1 MASLAASFFS
11 YLMSDS
17 LPPTAAS
24 PDFSTSYNQHGFQP
38 STWFYTMFG
47 ELPRREI
54 YQLVTADARKTVL
67 TNLAETHDIDQITV
81 VQSVFIEEADKA
93 PEWQFYALSPE
104 PYTLLF
110 FSIVSSYGDQSAT
123 LYYSPRTDP
132 SALARLRGLLAAQL
146 ESGQVERQRIQ
157 VLRLMG
163 SDLAFSPLPLKIPA
177 LDLAT
182 NYNDDLLPVHEAI
195 VKRLQRPDDKG
206 LVILHGPPGTGKTSY
221 IRHLCGLTDKPK
233 LFIPPNLALRIAD
246 PEFINLLHD
255 NTNSI
260 LLIEDAEELLTK
272 RDATGS
278 NAVSN
283 LLNLSDGLLSD
294 GFHIQII
301 CTFNADLARID
312 KALLRKG
319 RLIAS
324 YAFEALAQPKAQAL
338 ATELG
343 QTVPVTEA
351 MSLADIYNRE
361 NATFVSEPK
370 GGGRIGFG
378 RAG

>member
-1 MASLAASFFS
+1 
-11 YLMSDS
+11 MSNPNP
-17 LPPTAAS
+17 LPAAS
-24 PDFSTSYNQHGFQP
+24 PDLSAAYNQHGFQP
-38 STWFYTMFG
+38 TVWFYTMFG

-67 TNLAETHDIDQITV
+67 TTLAETYDLDQITV
-81 VQSVFIEEADKA
+81 VQSVFIEEVDKA

-104 PYTLLF
+104 PHTLLF
-110 FSIVSSYGDQSAT
+110 FSITSSYGDQSAI
-123 LYYSPRTDP
+123 LYFSPRTD
-132 SALARLRGLLAAQL
+132 ADTLARLRASLQAQL

-177 LDLAT
+177 LDLAA
-182 NYNDDLLPVHEAI
+182 NYNEDLLPVHEAI
-195 VKRLQRPDDKG
+195 VKRLQKPDDKG
-206 LVILHGPPGTGKTSY
+206 LIILHGPPGTGKTSY
-221 IRHLCGLTDKPK
+221 IRHLCSLTDKPK

-272 RDATGS
+272 RDASGS

-324 YAFEALAQPKAQAL
+324 YAFGPLEQARAQAL
-338 ATELG
+338 ATTLG
-343 QTVPVTEA
+343 QTTPVTEA
-351 MSLADIYNRE
+351 MALADIYNRE
-361 NATFVSEPK
+361 EPTFVSETK
-370 GGGRIGFG
+370 TAGRIGFS
-378 RAG
+378 R

>member
-1 MASLAASFFS
+1 MTPTP
-11 YLMSDS
+11 
-17 LPPTAAS
+17 LPVAK
-24 PDFSTSYNQHGFQP
+24 PDLSECFGPNGAFQP
-38 STWFYTMFG
+38 TSWFYALFG

-54 YQLVTADARKTVL
+54 YQLSTAESRKAIL
-67 TNLAETHDIDQITV
+67 QSLAEAYDIEQITV
-81 VQSVFIEEADKA
+81 YKSVFIEGVDKEA
-93 PEWQFYALSPE
+93 EWQYYALSPAAH
-104 PYTLLF
+104 TLLSF
-110 FSIVSSYGDQSAT
+110 NIAGSYGDQGAVLYFSPAT
-123 LYYSPRTDP
+123 DATVL
-132 SALARLRGLLAAQL
+132 AQL
-146 ESGQVERQRIQ
+146 RAALTAQLDNGQAERQRIQ

-177 LDLAT
+177 LDLVA

-195 VKRLQRPDDKG
+195 LKRLQKPDDKG

-246 PEFINLLHD
+246 PEFINLLHE

-301 CTFNADLARID
+301 CTFNADLGRID

-324 YAFEALAQPKAQAL
+324 YAFEALAQPKAQEL
-338 ATELG
+338 AASLG
-343 QTVPVTEA
+343 QTAPVTEA
-351 MSLADIYNRE
+351 MTLADIYNRE
-361 NATFVSEPK
+361 DATFVSEPK
-370 GGGRIGFG
+370 AGGRIGFG
-378 RAG
+378 RT

>member
-1 MASLAASFFS
+1 MTPTPLPAATPDLSHSFDRMGRFS
-11 YLMSDS
+11 
-17 LPPTAAS
+17 PTS
-24 PDFSTSYNQHGFQP
+24 
-38 STWFYTMFG
+38 WFYATFG
-47 ELPRREI
+47 ELSRREI
-54 YQLVTADARKTVL
+54 YQLVTAEARQLIL
-67 TNLAETHDIDQITV
+67 TNLAQLFDIEQITI
-81 VQSVFIEEADKA
+81 VQSVYVEEVGKT
-93 PEWQFYALSPE
+93 PEWHFYALSPGSH
-104 PYTLLF
+104 LLLYF
-110 FSIVSSYGDQSAT
+110 NAHESYGDQGAQ
-123 LYYSPRTDP
+123 LFYSSRTD
-132 SALARLRGLLAAQL
+132 AVLLAQVRALLTAHL
-146 ESGQVERQRIQ
+146 ESGQAERQRIQ
-157 VLRLMG
+157 VLRLMS
-163 SDLAFSPLPLKIPA
+163 SDLTFSPLPLKIPVI
-177 LDLAT
+177 DLAA

-195 VKRLQRPDDKG
+195 IKRLQTPDDKG
-206 LVILHGPPGTGKTSY
+206 LVILHGPPGTGKTNY

-283 LLNLSDGLLSD
+283 LLNLSDGLLAD

-324 YAFEALAQPKAQAL
+324 YAFGPLEQAKAQAL
-338 ATELG
+338 ATTLG
-343 QTVPVTEA
+343 QTAPVTEA
-351 MSLADIYNRE
+351 MSLADLYNRE
-361 NATFVSEPK
+361 EPTFVSEPK
-370 GGGRIGFG
+370 TTGRIGFS
-378 RAG
+378 R

>member
-1 MASLAASFFS
+1 MTLTPAVVATLD
-11 YLMSDS
+11 LSDS
-17 LPPTAAS
+17 FNT
-24 PDFSTSYNQHGFQP
+24 QGVFQP
-38 STWFYTMFG
+38 TKWFYAMFG
-47 ELPRREI
+47 ALPRREI
-54 YQLVTADARKTVL
+54 YQLVTAEARQTVL
-67 TNLAETHDIDQITV
+67 AALAETHDLDQITV
-81 VQSVFIEEADKA
+81 VQSVYLEEEGKA
-93 PEWQFYALSPE
+93 PEWNYYLLSPG
-104 PYTLLF
+104 PHLLLSF
-110 FSIVSSYGDQSAT
+110 YDRGLYGDQGAQ
-123 LYYSPRTDP
+123 LFYSPHAD
-132 SALARLRGLLAAQL
+132 AALLAQLRALLTAQL
-146 ESGQVERQRIQ
+146 ERGQVERQRIQ
-157 VLRLMG
+157 VLRLMS
-163 SDLAFSPLPLKIPA
+163 SDLTFSPLPLKIPA
-177 LDLAT
+177 TDLAA

-195 VKRLQRPDDKG
+195 VARLQKPDDKG

-324 YAFEALAQPKAQAL
+324 YAFGPLEQAKAQAL
-338 ATELG
+338 ATALG
-343 QTVPVTEA
+343 QTIPVTEA
-351 MSLADIYNRE
+351 TSLADIYNRE
-361 NATFVSEPK
+361 EPSFVSEPK
-370 GGGRIGFG
+370 GAGRIGFG
-378 RAG
+378 R

>member
-1 MASLAASFFS
+1 MEPTLAVSGAATPTGLLP
-11 YLMSDS
+11 YLGENYFNP
-17 LPPTAAS
+17 LA
-24 PDFSTSYNQHGFQP
+24 
-38 STWFYTMFG
+38 WFWLTFG
-47 ELPRREI
+47 EYPRREI
-54 YQLVTADARKTVL
+54 YH
-67 TNLAETHDIDQITV
+67 LAEPEARQTILAGLAPLLNVEAAIV
-81 VQSVFIEEADKA
+81 AQSVYLEKPGKPAEIQAQA
-93 PEWQFYALSPE
+93 IQVGAHL
-104 PYTLLF
+104 LLF
-110 FSIVSSYGDQSAT
+110 FADNDYFGDQGAL
-123 LYYSPRTDP
+123 LYYSPQADA
-132 SALARLRGLLAAQL
+132 ALL
-146 ESGQVERQRIQ
+146 GQVRALLTVHLDTGQQEHQRIQ
-157 VLRLMG
+157 VLRQTSRRLN
-163 SDLAFSPLPLKIPA
+163 FSPLKLKIPA
-177 LDLAT
+177 LDLAA

-195 VKRLQRPDDKG
+195 VKRLQKPDDKG

-221 IRHLCGLTDKPK
+221 IRHLCSLTDKPK

-324 YAFEALAQPKAQAL
+324 YGFAALAQPKAQVL
-338 ATELG
+338 ASSLG
-343 QTVPVTEA
+343 QTTPVTEA
-351 MSLADIYNRE
+351 MTLADIYNRE
-361 NATFVSEPK
+361 DATFVSEPK
-370 GGGRIGFG
+370 GAGRIGFG
-378 RAG
+378 RT

>member
-1 MASLAASFFS
+1 MTTPTPPPAALPDLAASFNSHGSF
-11 YLMSDS
+11 
-17 LPPTAAS
+17 LP
-24 PDFSTSYNQHGFQP
+24 NN
-38 STWFYTMFG
+38 WFYARFG
-47 ELPRREI
+47 ELPNREI
-54 YQLVTADARKTVL
+54 YQLATGEARQAVVDA
-67 TNLAETHDIDQITV
+67 LAATHDLASITV
-81 VQSVFIEEADKA
+81 IKQVFVEETEKA
-93 PEWQFYALSPE
+93 PDWQLYGLSPGAG
-104 PYTLLF
+104 TLLV
-110 FSIVSSYGDQSAT
+110 FSNHGSYGDQGAA
-123 LYYSPRTDP
+123 LYYSANAEPGLV
-132 SALARLRGLLAAQL
+132 AQLRALLASHL
-146 ESGQVERQRIQ
+146 GSKQVERQRIQ
-157 VLRLMG
+157 VLRLSSG
-163 SDLAFSPLPLKIPA
+163 ELEFSPLPLKIPA

-195 VKRLQRPDDKG
+195 VKRLQKPDDKG

-324 YAFEALAQPKAQAL
+324 YAFEALVQPKAQAL

-343 QTVPVTEA
+343 QTAPVTEA

-361 NATFVSEPK
+361 DATFVSEPK
-370 GGGRIGFG
+370 GGSRIGFG
-378 RAG
+378 RTS

>member
-1 MASLAASFFS
+1 MLPTPSAAV
-11 YLMSDS
+11 
-17 LPPTAAS
+17 S
-24 PDFSTSYNQHGFQP
+24 PDFSATFNQHGFLP
-38 STWFYTMFG
+38 VNWFYTAFG

-54 YQLVTADARKTVL
+54 YQLITAEARQTVL
-67 TNLAETHDIDQITV
+67 NNLAETHDIDQITV
-81 VQSVFIEEADKA
+81 VQSVYMEEIGKE
-93 PEWQFYALSPE
+93 PEWHYYALSPG
-104 PYTLLF
+104 PHLLLWF
-110 FSIVSSYGDQSAT
+110 YDRGLYGDQGAQ
-123 LYYSPRTDP
+123 LFYSPHTD
-132 SALARLRGLLAAQL
+132 ANLLAQVRALLTAQL

-157 VLRLMG
+157 VLRLM
-163 SDLAFSPLPLKIPA
+163 SNDLTFSPLPLKIPA
-177 LDLAT
+177 LDLST

-195 VKRLQRPDDKG
+195 VKRLQKPDDKG

-324 YAFEALAQPKAQAL
+324 YAFEPLAQPKAQAL
-338 ATELG
+338 ATSLG
-343 QTVPVTEA
+343 QTAPITEA

-361 NATFVSEPK
+361 DATFVSEPK
-370 GGGRIGFG
+370 SAGRIGFG
-378 RAG
+378 RTS

>member
-1 MASLAASFFS
+1 MMLPATPDLSPSF
-11 YLMSDS
+11 
-17 LPPTAAS
+17 T
-24 PDFSTSYNQHGFQP
+24 QHGFQP
-38 STWFYTMFG
+38 VNWFYLTFG
-47 ELPRREI
+47 ELPSREI
-54 YQLVTADARKTVL
+54 YQLASSEARQLVL
-67 TNLAETHDIDQITV
+67 TALGETYDLGQVTV
-81 VQSVFIEEADKA
+81 VKSFYLEEVGKP
-93 PEWQFYALSPE
+93 PELHYYALSPA
-104 PYTLLF
+104 PHVLLWLYDRGL
-110 FSIVSSYGDQSAT
+110 YGDQGVQ
-123 LYYSPRTDP
+123 LFYSSRTD
-132 SALARLRGLLAAQL
+132 AAVLAQL
-146 ESGQVERQRIQ
+146 RALLTAQLDTGKLERQRIQ
-157 VLRLMG
+157 VLRLANN
-163 SDLAFSPLPLKIPA
+163 DLEFSPLPLKIPE
-177 LDLAT
+177 LDLAAS
-182 NYNDDLLPVHEAI
+182 YNGDLLPAHEAI
-195 VKRLQRPDDKG
+195 VKRLQKPDDKG

-221 IRHLCGLTDKPK
+221 IRHLCSLTDKPK

-272 RDATGS
+272 RDASGS

-338 ATELG
+338 ATSLG
-343 QTVPVTEA
+343 QTTPVTEP
-351 MSLADIYNRE
+351 MTLADIYNRE
-361 NATFVSEPK
+361 DETFVSEPK
-370 GGGRIGFG
+370 ATGRIGFG
-378 RAG
+378 SSR

>member
-1 MASLAASFFS
+1 MTLSPPSAASAAPAALPNFFGANGG
-11 YLMSDS
+11 LQ
-17 LPPTAAS
+17 L
-24 PDFSTSYNQHGFQP
+24 NN
-38 STWFYTMFG
+38 WFYASFG

-54 YQLVTADARKTVL
+54 YQLVSAQARETILVA
-67 TNLAETHDIDQITV
+67 LAEFYSIQEATV
-81 VQSVFIEEADKA
+81 TQSVYIEELDKA
-93 PEWQFYALSPE
+93 PEWQYFALALE
-104 PYTLLF
+104 PYLLLSF
-110 FSIVSSYGDQSAT
+110 QDNGAYGDQGAQLYFSAH
-123 LYYSPRTDP
+123 TDAT
-132 SALARLRGLLAAQL
+132 ALARIRDLLTAQL
-146 ESGQVERQRIQ
+146 HGGQVERQRIQ
-157 VLRLMG
+157 VLRLMTK
-163 SDLAFSPLPLKIPA
+163 DLEFSPLPIKIPA
-177 LDLAT
+177 LDLAV

-195 VKRLQRPDDKG
+195 VKRLQKPDDKG

-221 IRHLCGLTDKPK
+221 IRHLCSLTDKPK

-338 ATELG
+338 ASLLG
-343 QTVPVTEA
+343 QTTPVTEA
-351 MSLADIYNRE
+351 MTLADIYNRE
-361 NATFVSEPK
+361 DATFVSEPK
-370 GGGRIGFG
+370 GHSRIGFN
-378 RAG
+378 RT

>member
-1 MASLAASFFS
+1 MSHSSSSAVTVASGLAASFDINGVF
-11 YLMSDS
+11 
-17 LPPTAAS
+17 LPT
-24 PDFSTSYNQHGFQP
+24 D
-38 STWFYTMFG
+38 WFYATFG
-47 ELPRREI
+47 VLPNREI
-54 YQLVTADARKTVL
+54 YQLGAAEDRQTILIKLRETLVTEPTTIVRSL
-67 TNLAETHDIDQITV
+67 
-81 VQSVFIEEADKA
+81 FIPEADKA
-93 PEWQFYALSPE
+93 PELQFHALLLA
-104 PYTLLF
+104 PYLVLQ
-110 FSIVSSYGDQSAT
+110 FSDNDMYGDQGVQLLFSAE
-123 LYYSPRTDP
+123 TD
-132 SALARLRGLLAAQL
+132 SQLLTQIQALLASYLTTVQL
-146 ESGQVERQRIQ
+146 ERQRIQ
-157 VLRLMG
+157 VLRQTTRSLT
-163 SDLAFSPLPLKIPA
+163 FSPLPLKIPA
-177 LDLAT
+177 LDLAA

-195 VKRLQRPDDKG
+195 VKRLQKPDDKG

-221 IRHLCGLTDKPK
+221 IRHLCSLTDKPK

-324 YAFEALAQPKAQAL
+324 YGFAALAQPKAQAL
-338 ATELG
+338 ASSLD
-343 QTVPVTEA
+343 QTTPVAEA
-351 MSLADIYNRE
+351 MTLADIYNRE
-361 NATFVSEPK
+361 DTTFVSEPK
-370 GGGRIGFG
+370 GAGRIGFG
-378 RAG
+378 RG

>member
-1 MASLAASFFS
+1 MTPAPL
-11 YLMSDS
+11 
-17 LPPTAAS
+17 TAVI
-24 PDFSTSYNQHGFQP
+24 PDLSAVFTPQGTFHP
-38 STWFYTMFG
+38 SSWFYAVFA
-47 ELPRREI
+47 EIPRREI
-54 YQLVTADARKTVL
+54 YQLVTADARKKVL
-67 TNLAETHDIDQITV
+67 ATLGETFDLEQITV
-81 VQSVFIEEADKA
+81 TQSFFLEEAGKEPD
-93 PEWQFYALSPE
+93 WQYYVLSPG
-104 PYTLLF
+104 PHLLLVF
-110 FSIVSSYGDQSAT
+110 NNAGSYGDQGAT
-123 LYYSPRTDP
+123 MLYSPSTD
-132 SALARLRGLLAAQL
+132 AALLAQLRALLTAHL

-157 VLRLMG
+157 VLRLMS
-163 SDLAFSPLPLKIPA
+163 SDLEFSPLPLKIPE
-177 LDLAT
+177 LDLAA

-195 VKRLQRPDDKG
+195 IARLQKPDDKG

-260 LLIEDAEELLTK
+260 LLIEDAEDLLTK

-338 ATELG
+338 ATSLG
-343 QTVPVTEA
+343 QTNPVTEA
-351 MSLADIYNRE
+351 MTLADIYNRE
-361 NATFVSEPK
+361 DASFVSEPK
-370 GGGRIGFG
+370 GPGRIGFG
-378 RAG
+378 RA

>member
-1 MASLAASFFS
+1 MK
-11 YLMSDS
+11 
-17 LPPTAAS
+17 
-24 PDFSTSYNQHGFQP
+24 
-38 STWFYTMFG
+38 WFLEEFG
-47 ELPRREI
+47 ELAHREA
-54 YQLVTADARKTVL
+54 YQLETAEARLELVEALAAIRPLAESTVL
-67 TNLAETHDIDQITV
+67 RHEFFAEVGQPAQLNLLVLTPGTGVLVCFEDDGPYDEQG
-81 VQSVFIEEADKA
+81 VQ
-93 PEWQFYALSPE
+93 
-104 PYTLLF
+104 LF
-110 FSIVSSYGDQSAT
+110 FA
-123 LYYSPRTDP
+123 P
-132 SALARLRGLLAAQL
+132 SANTDLVTQVRALLVARLKSSTAEQTRIRVLRLRGN
-146 ESGQVERQRIQ
+146 
-157 VLRLMG
+157 
-163 SDLAFSPLPLKIPA
+163 DLHFSPLKLNVPA
-177 LDLAT
+177 LDLAA

-195 VKRLQRPDDKG
+195 VQRLQKPDDKG

-246 PEFINLLHD
+246 PDFINLLHD
-255 NTNSI
+255 HTNSI

-324 YAFEALAQPKAQAL
+324 YAFEALAQPKAQEL
-338 ATELG
+338 ANSLG
-343 QTVPVTEA
+343 QTTPITEA
-351 MSLADIYNRE
+351 MTLADIYNRE
-361 NATFVSEPK
+361 DATFVSEPK
-370 GGGRIGFG
+370 GTSRIGFG
-378 RAG
+378 RAQGT

>member
-1 MASLAASFFS
+1 MTPILPASATPDLSVSFN
-11 YLMSDS
+11 
-17 LPPTAAS
+17 A
-24 PDFSTSYNQHGFQP
+24 HGTFQP
-38 STWFYTMFG
+38 TSWFYAMFG

-54 YQLVTADARKTVL
+54 YQLVTAEARKAVVDA
-67 TNLAETHDIDQITV
+67 LAETHDIEQITITH
-81 VQSVFIEEADKA
+81 SVFLEEADKEA
-93 PEWQFYALSPE
+93 EWQFYVLSPG
-104 PYTLLF
+104 PHAVLS
-110 FSIVSSYGDQSAT
+110 FSNASSYGDQGAT
-123 LYYSPRTDP
+123 LYYSPQTDP
-132 SALARLRGLLAAQL
+132 TLLAQLRGLLTAQL

-157 VLRLMG
+157 VLRLMS
-163 SDLAFSPLPLKIPA
+163 SDLTFSPLPLKIPA
-177 LDLAT
+177 IDLAA

-195 VKRLQRPDDKG
+195 VKRLQKPDDKG

-338 ATELG
+338 ATSLG
-343 QTVPVTEA
+343 QTEPITEA

-361 NATFVSEPK
+361 DATFVSEPK
-370 GGGRIGFG
+370 GAGRIGFG
-378 RAG
+378 RAL

>member
-1 MASLAASFFS
+1 MLHSLPSTTALPASLLP
-11 YLMSDS
+11 YLGENYFNP
-17 LPPTAAS
+17 LA
-24 PDFSTSYNQHGFQP
+24 
-38 STWFYTMFG
+38 WFCLTFG
-47 ELPRREI
+47 QYPHREV
-54 YQLVTADARKTVL
+54 YQLSASEAREAVL
-67 TNLAETHDIDQITV
+67 KELATSFNLEAATIAHSTYLEKQEKASEIQTYALNLAPH
-81 VQSVFIEEADKA
+81 
-93 PEWQFYALSPE
+93 L
-104 PYTLLF
+104 LLF
-110 FSIVSSYGDQSAT
+110 FSDYDYFGDKGAL
-123 LYYSPRTDP
+123 LYYSQHTD
-132 SALARLRGLLAAQL
+132 ATLLAQVRATL
-146 ESGQVERQRIQ
+146 VGHLNSGKEEHERIQ
-157 VLRLMG
+157 VLRQTSRRL
-163 SDLAFSPLPLKIPA
+163 DFSPLPLKIPA
-177 LDLAT
+177 LDLST

-195 VKRLQRPDDKG
+195 LKRLQKPNDKG

-338 ATELG
+338 ATSLG
-343 QTVPVTEA
+343 QAAPVTEA
-351 MSLADIYNRE
+351 MTLADIYNRE
-361 NATFVSEPK
+361 DATFVSEPK
-370 GGGRIGFG
+370 TGGRIGFG
-378 RAG
+378 RT

>member
-1 MASLAASFFS
+1 MLHNNSATVVSSGLAASFDLNGVF
-11 YLMSDS
+11 
-17 LPPTAAS
+17 LPT
-24 PDFSTSYNQHGFQP
+24 D
-38 STWFYTMFG
+38 WFYATFG
-47 ELPRREI
+47 VLPHREI
-54 YQLVTADARKTVL
+54 YQLGTSQARQTI
-67 TNLAETHDIDQITV
+67 LATLRETHNVEQATIV
-81 VQSVFIEEADKA
+81 RSCYIEGAEKEPELQYHALLLA
-93 PEWQFYALSPE
+93 PYLVLQFSD
-104 PYTLLF
+104 
-110 FSIVSSYGDQSAT
+110 SDMYGDQGVQLLFSAEADT
-123 LYYSPRTDP
+123 E
-132 SALARLRGLLAAQL
+132 LLSQIKIL
-146 ESGQVERQRIQ
+146 ITNHLSTGKLERQRIQ
-157 VLRLMG
+157 VLRLAG
-163 SDLAFSPLPLKIPA
+163 SSLRFSPLPLKIPE

-195 VKRLQRPDDKG
+195 LKRLQKPNDKG

-283 LLNLSDGLLSD
+283 LLNLSDGLLAD

-324 YAFEALAQPKAQAL
+324 YAFEPLALPKAQAL
-338 ATELG
+338 ATALG
-343 QTVPVTEA
+343 QTTPVTEA

-361 NATFVSEPK
+361 EAAFVSEPK
-370 GGGRIGFG
+370 GPGRIGFG
-378 RAG
+378 RAS

>member
-1 MASLAASFFS
+1 MTPTPLPATAPAPATFTSFFN
-11 YLMSDS
+11 
-17 LPPTAAS
+17 AS
-24 PDFSTSYNQHGFQP
+24 GGLQLNN
-38 STWFYTMFG
+38 WFYASFG

-54 YQLVTADARKTVL
+54 YQLVSAQARETVL
-67 TNLAETHDIDQITV
+67 AALAEFYPIEEITV
-81 VQSVFIEEADKA
+81 TQSVYIEEQEKS
-93 PEWQFYALSPE
+93 PEWQYFALAPE
-104 PYTLLF
+104 PYMLLSF
-110 FSIVSSYGDQSAT
+110 QDSGAYGDQGAQLYFSA
-123 LYYSPRTDP
+123 RTD
-132 SALARLRGLLAAQL
+132 STALARIRGILAAQL
-146 ESGQVERQRIQ
+146 SGGQVERQRIQ
-157 VLRLMG
+157 VLRLMNK
-163 SDLAFSPLPLKIPA
+163 DLEFSPLPLKIPA
-177 LDLAT
+177 LDLAA

-195 VKRLQRPDDKG
+195 IQRLQKPDDKG

-324 YAFEALAQPKAQAL
+324 YAFEALAQTKAQAL
-338 ATELG
+338 ASSLG
-343 QTVPVTEA
+343 QTTPVTEA
-351 MSLADIYNRE
+351 ITLADIYNRE
-361 NATFVSEPK
+361 DATFVSEPK
-370 GGGRIGFG
+370 GPGRIGFG
-378 RAG
+378 RA

>member
-1 MASLAASFFS
+1 MTPTPPPAATPDLSVSFS
-11 YLMSDS
+11 SQGM
-17 LPPTAAS
+17 
-24 PDFSTSYNQHGFQP
+24 FQP
-38 STWFYTMFG
+38 TGWFYAQFG

-54 YQLVTADARKTVL
+54 YQLVTAEARLAVL
-67 TNLAETHDIDQITV
+67 SDLANTHDLEQITV
-81 VQSVFIEEADKA
+81 TQSVFLEEKDKA
-93 PEWQFYALSPE
+93 PEWQFYALSPAAH
-104 PYTLLF
+104 TLLS

-123 LYYSPRTDP
+123 LYYSPSTD
-132 SALARLRGLLAAQL
+132 AGVLASLRASLQAQL

-195 VKRLQRPDDKG
+195 VKRLQKPDDKG

-301 CTFNADLARID
+301 CTFNADLTRID

-324 YAFEALAQPKAQAL
+324 YAFEPLAQLKAQAL

-343 QTVPVTEA
+343 QTEPVTEA
-351 MSLADIYNRE
+351 TSLADIYNRE
-361 NATFVSEPK
+361 IAAFVSEPK
-370 GGGRIGFG
+370 GPGRIGFG
-378 RAG
+378 RTS

>member
-1 MASLAASFFS
+1 MTPSPAS
-11 YLMSDS
+11 
-17 LPPTAAS
+17 AAS
-24 PDFSTSYNQHGFQP
+24 PSSFPTFDRESYFDP
-38 STWFYTMFG
+38 IAWFYNVFG

-54 YQLVTADARKTVL
+54 YRFGSAADRKAMLTV
-67 TNLAETHDIDQITV
+67 LAETHELEAATIA
-81 VQSVFIEEADKA
+81 QSMLHEKRDKEPELEA
-93 PEWQFYALSPE
+93 YALNLGPHLMLWLTNRGHYGDKGVHLLYSPHTAAE
-104 PYTLLF
+104 PLAATRQLLLPYT
-110 FSIVSSYGDQSAT
+110 DNKQ
-123 LYYSPRTDP
+123 
-132 SALARLRGLLAAQL
+132 Q
-146 ESGQVERQRIQ
+146 ENQRIQ
-157 VLRLMG
+157 VLRL
-163 SDLAFSPLPLKIPA
+163 SYNELDFSPLPLKIPD
-177 LDLAT
+177 LDLTA

-195 VKRLQRPDDKG
+195 IKRLQRPDDKG

-301 CTFNADLARID
+301 CTFNADLTRID

-324 YAFEALAQPKAQAL
+324 YAFEPLNQAKAQTL
-338 ATELG
+338 ATALG
-343 QTVPVTEA
+343 QTTPVPEA
-351 MSLADIYNRE
+351 MTLADIYNRE
-361 NATFVSEPK
+361 EATYAAEPK
-370 GGGRIGFG
+370 GPGRIGFN
-378 RAG
+378 RAK

>member
-1 MASLAASFFS
+1 MILTTPPPAALPTSLLPYLGENYFNPLAWFCLTFGTYPHREVYQLLDAEARDTVLQTLAASFDLAAATVAHS
-11 YLMSDS
+11 VYLEK
-17 LPPTAAS
+17 
-24 PDFSTSYNQHGFQP
+24 QG
-38 STWFYTMFG
+38 
-47 ELPRREI
+47 
-54 YQLVTADARKTVL
+54 
-67 TNLAETHDIDQITV
+67 
-81 VQSVFIEEADKA
+81 KA
-93 PEWQFYALSPE
+93 PEIQTYALSLAPHL
-104 PYTLLF
+104 LLF
-110 FSIVSSYGDQSAT
+110 LSDYDYFGDKGAL
-123 LYYSPRTDP
+123 LYYSPHTDAT
-132 SALARLRGLLAAQL
+132 ALAQARAALAGQL
-146 ESGQVERQRIQ
+146 NSGKEENRRIQ
-157 VLRLMG
+157 VLRQTSRRL
-163 SDLAFSPLPLKIPA
+163 DFSPLPLKIPA

-182 NYNDDLLPVHEAI
+182 HYNDDLLPVHEAI
-195 VKRLQRPDDKG
+195 VKRLQKPDDKG

-338 ATELG
+338 ATTLG
-343 QTVPVTEA
+343 QTTPVTEA
-351 MSLADIYNRE
+351 MTLADLYNRE
-361 NATFVSEPK
+361 DATFVSEPK
-370 GGGRIGFG
+370 SGNRIGFG
-378 RAG
+378 RAN

>member
-1 MASLAASFFS
+1 MIPTSPAAASADLAVSFNSHGSF
-11 YLMSDS
+11 
-17 LPPTAAS
+17 LP
-24 PDFSTSYNQHGFQP
+24 NN
-38 STWFYTMFG
+38 WFYSRFG
-47 ELPRREI
+47 EIPCREI
-54 YQLVTADARKTVL
+54 YQLISADARQTVL
-67 TNLAETHDIDQITV
+67 DALAITQDLEQLTV
-81 VQSVFIEEADKA
+81 IKQVFVEEADKA
-93 PEWQFYALSPE
+93 ADWQLYCLSPGAYAL
-104 PYTLLF
+104 LV
-110 FSIVSSYGDQSAT
+110 FSNHSSYGDQGAA
-123 LYYSPRTDP
+123 LYYSPSIEGT
-132 SALARLRGLLAAQL
+132 LLTQLRGLLTAQL
-146 ESGQVERQRIQ
+146 GNRQVERQRIQ
-157 VLRLMG
+157 VLRLASG
-163 SDLAFSPLPLKIPA
+163 DLEFSPLPLKIPA
-177 LDLAT
+177 LDLAA

-195 VKRLQRPDDKG
+195 VKRLQKPDDKG

-221 IRHLCGLTDKPK
+221 IRHLCSLTDKPK

-338 ATELG
+338 ATTLG
-343 QTVPVTEA
+343 QTTPITEA
-351 MSLADIYNRE
+351 MTLADIYNRE
-361 NATFVSEPK
+361 DTTFVSEPK
-370 GGGRIGFG
+370 AAGRIGFS
-378 RAG
+378 RIN

>member
-1 MASLAASFFS
+1 ML
-11 YLMSDS
+11 
-17 LPPTAAS
+17 
-24 PDFSTSYNQHGFQP
+24 
-38 STWFYTMFG
+38 
-47 ELPRREI
+47 
-54 YQLVTADARKTVL
+54 
-67 TNLAETHDIDQITV
+67 
-81 VQSVFIEEADKA
+81 IEEAGKPQELQYHALDLGPHLLLHF
-93 PEWQFYALSPE
+93 PESSVYGNQGVQ
-104 PYTLLF
+104 LLF
-110 FSIVSSYGDQSAT
+110 SSE
-123 LYYSPRTDP
+123 TDAKLLTQVQ
-132 SALARLRGLLAAQL
+132 ALLVAHLDTGQL
-146 ESGQVERQRIQ
+146 EHQRIQ
-157 VLRLMG
+157 VLRTAGNSLR
-163 SDLAFSPLPLKIPA
+163 FSPLPIKIPN
-177 LDLAT
+177 LDLAA

-195 VKRLQRPDDKG
+195 IKRLQKPDDKG

-324 YAFEALAQPKAQAL
+324 YAFEPLTQAKAQAL
-338 ATELG
+338 ATALG
-343 QTVPVTEA
+343 QTAPVHET
-351 MSLADIYNRE
+351 MTLADLYNRE
-361 NATFVSEPK
+361 DAAFVGEPK
-370 GGGRIGFG
+370 GPGRIGFG
-378 RAG
+378 QVFKPDNTKKV

>member
-1 MASLAASFFS
+1 VLYFS
-11 YLMSDS
+11 
-17 LPPTAAS
+17 PT
-24 PDFSTSYNQHGFQP
+24 T
-38 STWFYTMFG
+38 
-47 ELPRREI
+47 
-54 YQLVTADARKTVL
+54 DATVL
-67 TNLAETHDIDQITV
+67 AQLRA
-81 VQSVFIEEADKA
+81 
-93 PEWQFYALSPE
+93 AL
-104 PYTLLF
+104 T
-110 FSIVSSYGDQSAT
+110 
-123 LYYSPRTDP
+123 
-132 SALARLRGLLAAQL
+132 AQL
-146 ESGQVERQRIQ
+146 ENGQAERQRIQ

-177 LDLAT
+177 LDLVA

-195 VKRLQRPDDKG
+195 LKRLQKPDDKG

-246 PEFINLLHD
+246 PEFINLLHE

-301 CTFNADLARID
+301 CTFNADLGRID

-324 YAFEALAQPKAQAL
+324 YAFEALAQPKAQEL
-338 ATELG
+338 AASLG
-343 QTVPVTEA
+343 QTAPVTEA
-351 MSLADIYNRE
+351 MTLADIYNRE
-361 NATFVSEPK
+361 DATFVSEPK
-370 GGGRIGFG
+370 AGGRIGFG
-378 RAG
+378 RT

>member
-1 MASLAASFFS
+1 MNPIRPAAATPDLAVSFN
-11 YLMSDS
+11 
-17 LPPTAAS
+17 A
-24 PDFSTSYNQHGFQP
+24 HGTFQP
-38 STWFYTMFG
+38 TSWFYAMFG

-54 YQLVTADARKTVL
+54 YQLVTAEARKAVVDA
-67 TNLAETHDIDQITV
+67 LAETYDIEQITIT
-81 VQSVFIEEADKA
+81 QSVFLEEADKEA
-93 PEWQFYALSPE
+93 EWQFYVLSPG
-104 PYTLLF
+104 PHTVLS
-110 FSIVSSYGDQSAT
+110 FSNASSYGDQGAT
-123 LYYSPRTDP
+123 LYYSPHADP
-132 SALARLRGLLAAQL
+132 ALLAQLRGLLTAQL

-157 VLRLMG
+157 VLRLMS
-163 SDLAFSPLPLKIPA
+163 SDLTFSPLPLKIPPI
-177 LDLAT
+177 DLAT

-195 VKRLQRPDDKG
+195 VKRLQKPDDKG

-233 LFIPPNLALRIAD
+233 LFIPPNLARRIAD

-272 RDATGS
+272 RDATGN

-283 LLNLSDGLLSD
+283 
-294 GFHIQII
+294 
-301 CTFNADLARID
+301 ID

-338 ATELG
+338 AISLG
-343 QTVPVTEA
+343 QTTPVTEA
-351 MSLADIYNRE
+351 MSLADLYNRE
-361 NATFVSEPK
+361 DAAFVSESK
-370 GGGRIGFG
+370 GTGRIGFG
-378 RAG
+378 RAS